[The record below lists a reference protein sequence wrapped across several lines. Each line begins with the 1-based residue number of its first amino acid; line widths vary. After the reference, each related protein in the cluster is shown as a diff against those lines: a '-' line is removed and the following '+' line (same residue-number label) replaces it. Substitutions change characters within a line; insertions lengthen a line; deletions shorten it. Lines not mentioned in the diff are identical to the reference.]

1 MLAAMT
7 APGAVIDATS
17 LLAYAQALEAANP
30 AKKLP
35 TNLVL
40 EGDASIKKQFKDDV
54 TLIVL
59 VGKLV
64 TPIGNKMVAPL
75 IVQALR
81 DPTAV
86 FSHSA
91 MRVSQTQFIAE
102 LTENNGLTLEY
113 LLSNPD
119 NTAIVAGAPLSIRSA
134 FQARENAI
142 KSIVAHTVQ
151 RIMIQEVD
159 ALRKVY
165 NQQGTIS
172 FMQLHAYLDIHASQ
186 FLLPWEAAKIARDKK
201 RART

>member
-7 APGAVIDATS
+7 APGAVIDAAA
-17 LLAYAQALEAANP
+17 LLAYAAALDAANP
-30 AKKLP
+30 SKKLP

-40 EGDASIKKQFKDDV
+40 EGDAAIKKQFKDDV

-59 VGKLV
+59 VGKLA
-64 TPIGNKMVAPL
+64 TPIGNKMVAPI
-75 IVQALR
+75 IVRALR
-81 DPTAV
+81 DPTGV

-91 MRVSQTQFIAE
+91 MRVNQTQFIAE

-119 NTAIVAGAPLSIRSA
+119 NEALVAGATLSERSA
-134 FQARENAI
+134 LQARENAI
-142 KSIVAHTVQ
+142 KSIVAHTAQ

-165 NQQGTIS
+165 NQQGTLS
-172 FMQLHAYLDIHASQ
+172 FAQLHAYLDIHASQ

-201 RART
+201 RARI